1 MHART
6 GGLEIRWKFLVA
18 LFAAAIA
25 LAGCGGDDDTDTSSG
40 DGATTT
46 AAVDDG
52 GSDDDSGS
60 DDDDAGSEDDSG
72 SDEGAGDDA
81 TSPYDD
87 EPAGGSDINA
97 ETQAAL
103 DEARARWASQGG
115 DYVWEYIEDSEGL
128 RTAFCFD
135 SADAGGCPLAGVE
148 AGESVDSYLDRIQEM
163 LDFAAETPGREV
175 YAEFDPT
182 TGHPVQVEA
191 FGGEVDGLLMLT
203 ERFEV

>member
-6 GGLEIRWKFLVA
+6 GGPAIRWKFLVA
-18 LFAAAIA
+18 FCVAA
-25 LAGCGGDDDTDTSSG
+25 LAVAACGDDADTSTG

-46 AAVDDG
+46 EAAGDD
-52 GSDDDSGS
+52 GSDDA
-60 DDDDAGSEDDSG
+60 AGSEDDAGAEDDAG
-72 SDEGAGDDA
+72 SDDDVYDDGTSDDDA
-81 TSPYDD
+81 DD
-87 EPAGGSDINA
+87 EAAGGSDINA

-103 DEARARWASQGG
+103 DEARATWASQGG
-115 DYVWEYIEDSEGL
+115 DHVWEYIEDSEGV
-128 RTAFCFD
+128 RTAFCYD
-135 SADAGGCPLAGVE
+135 SADADGCPLAGTE
-148 AGESVDSYLDRIQEM
+148 PGESVDSYLDRIQEM

-203 ERFEV
+203 ERFEA